1 MVENLKRLREP
12 AAWIVLIVTVVSIV
26 LALIR
31 FGVGLTAGM
40 GFAEASQTLGLSVM
54 NLTLVVLVV
63 ALVWTCVFVEPT
75 TPRAAR
81 LVSLSAAAVTLG
93 TGLTLFG
100 AIAGLTAINGA
111 LAIVLEFVGGLL
123 DIVVKGV
130 GAVTLWLIHRG
141 VRAGRIAPVAPP
153 EESADAP
160 TAAAAGTADGASA
173 TGWSAD
179 ASSGRAWASASDAAA
194 GAPATGNGGSGLG
207 AGWHAVAREGDD
219 SAEGTSSGGLTK
231 GE

>member
-12 AAWIVLIVTVVSIV
+12 AAWIVLVVTVVSIV

-31 FGVGLTAGM
+31 FGVGLAAGM

-81 LVSLSAAAVTLG
+81 LVSLSATAVTLG
-93 TGLTLFG
+93 TVLTLFG

-141 VRAGRIAPVAPP
+141 VRAGRIAPVTPP
-153 EESADAP
+153 QEPVDAP
-160 TAAAAGTADGASA
+160 AAASPGTAGGSA

-194 GAPATGNGGSGLG
+194 GAPATGNGGSGPG

-219 SAEGTSSGGLTK
+219 SAEGTSSPGLTK